1 MESDLITITDDFLK
15 SGMNG
20 GIGISRKQLII
31 LGLDGTFQ
39 SGWKKKLIGKV
50 ITKET
55 AEKYLAARKIR
66 KGRPAPGER
75 ELF

>member
-39 SGWKKKLIGKV
+39 SC
-50 ITKET
+50 
-55 AEKYLAARKIR
+55 
-66 KGRPAPGER
+66 
-75 ELF
+75 